1 MHRSYASVRCSVY
14 VSVGLMLVYVWS
26 SLPDHTFSLRDSLP
40 QLFGVNPRAFFLMG
54 ILALSIGLVA
64 SSKLLKEKTSP
75 FEVLMPVVGSV
86 GTACIAIAPFQ
97 MLFSAGALCAIGL
110 VALGFSYCWFIVRFG
125 LLFLGDRS
133 VARIA
138 YCIAGAL
145 IMEPLV
151 RVGLESNFDHSVLAG
166 VAVALPLVSAGL
178 LFAARCLVG
187 AQQAPNCRA
196 DGVGASSAS
205 GPNAAAAA
213 ADAGRVTGV
222 VGTADAISAPSKASA
237 EGPVADFGASGASL
251 SVRELCF
258 PGSANRGVAQTAADA
273 ACRKAARG
281 RLILLFTTAFLL
293 ATVRTLSPVGT
304 WDSPFDPTPMTSS
317 VWLVALYAVCVA
329 LFARFAVADTEGA
342 SALKRFQPA
351 FLLVVLT
358 ELTSI
363 VLLYTQG
370 PQSAILYTSMCLNDS
385 FAHILSWATVFC
397 VAKSVAIPPFRLA
410 GLALAAYAASSI
422 AWLVLIGESEMLETV
437 ASVAAITILYIL
449 TIVTVKTGEG
459 PAPAVLEA
467 PVERVIGEGAP
478 GAAAQPALTDRL
490 GESVEERCLEIAR
503 EKGLSP
509 RETDVMVLLAQ
520 GRTRLYIQEELFIAE
535 NTVKTHIAH
544 IYKKLGVGNR
554 QELLDMV
561 YQKDETV

>member
-1 MHRSYASVRCSVY
+1 MHRSRASMRCSIY

-26 SLPDHTFSLRDSLP
+26 SLSDHTFSLRDSLP
-40 QLFGVNPRAFFLMG
+40 QVFGVNPRAFFLLG
-54 ILALSIGLVA
+54 ILALSVALVA
-64 SSKLLKEKTSP
+64 PSKLLKEKASP
-75 FEVLMPVVGSV
+75 FEILMPVVGSV

-97 MLFSAGALCAIGL
+97 MLFPAGALCAVGL
-110 VALGFSYCWFIVRFG
+110 VALGFSYCWFVVRFG
-125 LLFLGDRS
+125 LLFLRDKS

-138 YCIAGAL
+138 YCIAAAL
-145 IMEPLV
+145 IMEPVV
-151 RVGLESNFDHSVLAG
+151 RVGLESNFDHAALAG
-166 VAVALPLVSAGL
+166 IAVAIPLVSTGL
-178 LFAARCLVG
+178 LFAARRLVS
-187 AQQAPNCRA
+187 AECEPSAWDCQA
-196 DGVGASSAS
+196 GASSEADAS
-205 GPNAAAAA
+205 RTPGSA
-213 ADAGRVTGV
+213 ADADVTSAAALGASGV
-222 VGTADAISAPSKASA
+222 PSGSFSFRELCSFGDIS
-237 EGPVADFGASGASL
+237 DFGAPAVAEVAS
-251 SVRELCF
+251 
-258 PGSANRGVAQTAADA
+258 
-273 ACRKAARG
+273 RKAVRG
-281 RLILLFTTAFLL
+281 RVILLLATALLL

-317 VWLVALYAVCVA
+317 VGLVALYAACVA
-329 LFARFAVADTEGA
+329 LFARFAVANTESA

-370 PQSAILYTSMCLNDS
+370 PQSAILYTTMCLNDS
-385 FAHILSWATVFC
+385 FAHILFWATVFC
-397 VAKSVAIPPFRLA
+397 VAKSVVAPPPRLA
-410 GLALAAYAASSI
+410 GLGLAAYAACSI

-437 ASVAAITILYIL
+437 ASVAAITILYVL
-449 TIVTVKTGEG
+449 TIVTVKMGEG
-459 PAPAVLEA
+459 PVPAVSETSVEKVTEEAALEA
-467 PVERVIGEGAP
+467 ATQPLP
-478 GAAAQPALTDRL
+478 GDRL

-561 YQKDETV
+561 YRKDEAI